1 MNQQI
6 IPMLSYEKGADMMD
20 WLCNVFGFIE
30 KTKWLDENGRLTH
43 GEIAMGDSIIMM
55 ATPSPDY
62 KSPASLRKI
71 SDVAAKMYSTPYIIN
86 GVLVY
91 VNDVESHFNHAK
103 KNGAIILSD
112 IETGGPGK
120 RYRVADL
127 EGQRWMFMEHG

>member
-6 IPMLSYEKGADMMD
+6 IPMLSYEKGADMMN

-43 GEIAMGDSIIMM
+43 GEIAMGDSIIML
-55 ATPSPDY
+55 ASPSPDY

-71 SDVAAKMYSTPYIIN
+71 SEDLAKMYTIPYIIN

-91 VNDVESHFNHAK
+91 VDDIENHFKHAK
-103 KNGAIILSD
+103 TNGAIILTE
-112 IETGGPGK
+112 IERGGPGT
-120 RYRVADL
+120 RYRAEDL
-127 EGQRWMFMEHG
+127 EGQRWMFMERG